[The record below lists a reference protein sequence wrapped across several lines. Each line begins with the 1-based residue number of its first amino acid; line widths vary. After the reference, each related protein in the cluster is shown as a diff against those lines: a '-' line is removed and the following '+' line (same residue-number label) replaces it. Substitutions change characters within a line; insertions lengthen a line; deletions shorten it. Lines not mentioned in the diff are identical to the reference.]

1 MKTTAGS
8 SVFGRARLS
17 LVKDGRANLGRFQ
30 LRPRTNILIHPLLG
44 LDDEHDS
51 LVHHSIRSPSHG
63 RPLMDDGTY
72 LLCLLHHQLWFSS
85 PSYYYYS
92 DDPPYCARQGSFI
105 YCLSWLVF
113 TILAFNYLCLVWV
126 SLPTITSLLAIQP
139 PPFTCADCT
148 TPYYQTKKIILFT
161 CLPWH
166 SYLLRCGYSLLL
178 SLMACT

>member
-72 LLCLLHHQLWFSS
+72 LLHLLHHQYIL
-85 PSYYYYS
+85 
-92 DDPPYCARQGSFI
+92 
-105 YCLSWLVF
+105 L
-113 TILAFNYLCLVWV
+113 ILA
-126 SLPTITSLLAIQP
+126 TSHKVTKTKFTSSYILLILA
-139 PPFTCADCT
+139 TSHKV
-148 TPYYQTKKIILFT
+148 TK
-161 CLPWH
+161 
-166 SYLLRCGYSLLL
+166 SQ
-178 SLMACT
+178 